1 MEESA
6 MKSILL
12 HVQDDDSLDSRL
24 QAALSLARA
33 AEGHLRCL
41 HVTPIEAYVAFDGFG
56 GVFVMQD
63 VMNGIDEHESQLR
76 QRIEGQL
83 AKEDVSWDY
92 QQITGNIA
100 NVIVSRAALADVIV
114 VGRDYHHDT
123 HAVSPISLIG
133 DLLQRSRTPLLVPPV
148 SGATFDPT
156 GPTVI
161 AWDGGY
167 EAANA
172 VRGTLGLLK
181 LASKVEVV
189 RVDAEAE
196 KMFPATELLEYLSRH
211 GIHAELRVEAAAD
224 ELVPAAILTCAE
236 QIGATSLIMGGYGHS
251 RIGELI
257 FGGVTRTFL
266 EKAPI
271 ALVIAH

>member
-1 MEESA
+1 

-12 HVQDDDSLDSRL
+12 HAQDDESLDARL

-33 AEGHLRCL
+33 TEGHLRCV

-63 VMNGIDEHESQLR
+63 VMNSLDEHENQLR
-76 QRIEGQL
+76 KRIEGQL
-83 AKEDVSWDY
+83 TKEDVSWDY
-92 QQITGNIA
+92 QQITGNVA
-100 NVIVSRAALADVIV
+100 NVLVSRAALADVIV
-114 VGRDYHHDT
+114 VGRDYHRDSH
-123 HAVSPISLIG
+123 VVPPISLIG
-133 DLLQRSRTPLLVPPV
+133 DLLQRSRTPLLVPPPK
-148 SGATFDPT
+148 GEAFDPT
-156 GPTVI
+156 GPTII
-161 AWDGGY
+161 AWNGGY

-172 VRGTLGLLK
+172 VRGAFGLLK

-189 RVDAEAE
+189 RVDAEQE

-211 GIHAELRVEAAAD
+211 GIHAELRIEETTD
-224 ELVPAAILTCAE
+224 EFVPAAILACAD

-251 RIGELI
+251 RIGEFI

-271 ALVIAH
+271 TLVIAH